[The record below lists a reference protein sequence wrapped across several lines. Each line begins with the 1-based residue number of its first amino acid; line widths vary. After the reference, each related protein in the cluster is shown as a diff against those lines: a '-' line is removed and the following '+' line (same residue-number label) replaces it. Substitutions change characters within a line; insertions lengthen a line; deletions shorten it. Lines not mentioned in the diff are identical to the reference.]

1 MKIAIVGDGKVGFAL
16 ACQLNQEGH
25 DVTIIENKQKVLED
39 TVNRLDIIGV
49 LGNGASVD
57 VLVEAGVKECELLIA
72 VTSQD
77 EINIICCMLAKKLGT
92 KNTIARIRN
101 PEYVA
106 GLNMMKEDLGLSMQI
121 NPEMAAALEI
131 VRSLR
136 FSSTI
141 KATSFAKGRVELT
154 EIKIREGSALIG
166 KNLMEISSR
175 YKSNVLFC
183 VVQRGSQIIIPD
195 GQTIIQENDKV
206 SLTGSMR
213 ELEQFFKEI
222 KLLKDKKVEEVM
234 IVGGGRISF
243 YLIRLLLHLGIE
255 VKVVEMNKDV
265 CLQLVEKFPSITVI
279 HGDGTDHELLRSEN
293 LEDMDGFIALTD
305 NDEEN
310 VIISMFA
317 SSLGVQNVLP
327 KVNRVSLGFLLE
339 KLGLEN
345 AITPKNITANQ
356 ICQYVRAMQNSVGSN
371 IESLIKIVDDQV
383 EVLEF
388 RVRKNCKFIG
398 VPLKDLTFKKEML
411 VAYITRKGKPQIAQG
426 DSYVEIGDTLI
437 LISKIAGLRDI
448 NDVLA

>member
-39 TVNRLDIIGV
+39 TVNRLDII
-49 LGNGASVD
+49 D

-101 PEYVA
+101 PEYVGA
-106 GLNMMKEDLGLSMQI
+106 LNMMKEDLGLSMQI

-154 EIKIREGSALIG
+154 EIKIREGSPLIG

-195 GQTIIQENDKV
+195 GQTII
-206 SLTGSMR
+206 
-213 ELEQFFKEI
+213 
-222 KLLKDKKVEEVM
+222 
-234 IVGGGRISF
+234 
-243 YLIRLLLHLGIE
+243 
-255 VKVVEMNKDV
+255 
-265 CLQLVEKFPSITVI
+265 
-279 HGDGTDHELLRSEN
+279 
-293 LEDMDGFIALTD
+293 
-305 NDEEN
+305 
-310 VIISMFA
+310 
-317 SSLGVQNVLP
+317 
-327 KVNRVSLGFLLE
+327 
-339 KLGLEN
+339 
-345 AITPKNITANQ
+345 
-356 ICQYVRAMQNSVGSN
+356 
-371 IESLIKIVDDQV
+371 
-383 EVLEF
+383 
-388 RVRKNCKFIG
+388 
-398 VPLKDLTFKKEML
+398 
-411 VAYITRKGKPQIAQG
+411 
-426 DSYVEIGDTLI
+426 
-437 LISKIAGLRDI
+437 
-448 NDVLA
+448 

>member
-39 TVNRLDIIGV
+39 TINRLDIIGV

-136 FSSTI
+136 FSSMI

-398 VPLKDLTFKKEML
+398 VPLKDLTLKKEML

>member
-16 ACQLNQEGH
+16 ASQLDQEGH
-25 DVTIIENKQKVLED
+25 DVTIIENKQRVLDE
-39 TVNRLDIIGV
+39 TMNRLDIIGV
-49 LGNGASVD
+49 LGNGANVD
-57 VLVEAGVKECELLIA
+57 VLKEAGVKECELLIA

-77 EINIICCMLAKKLGT
+77 EINIICCMLAKKLGA

-101 PEYVA
+101 PEYVSA
-106 GLNMMKEDLGLSMQI
+106 LNMMKEDLGLSMQI

-136 FSSTI
+136 FSSNI
-141 KATSFAKGRVELT
+141 KATSFAKGRMELT
-154 EIKIREGSALIG
+154 EIKIKEGSPLIG
-166 KNLMEISSR
+166 KNMMEISSR
-175 YKSNVLFC
+175 YNSTVLFC
-183 VVQRGSQIIIPD
+183 VIQRGNEIIIPD
-195 GQTIIQENDKV
+195 GQTIIQEGDKV
-206 SLTGSMR
+206 SLTGSMQ
-213 ELEQFFKEI
+213 ELEKFYQEI
-222 KLLKDKKVEEVM
+222 KILKNHKIQEIM
-234 IVGGGRISF
+234 IIGGGRITF
-243 YLIRLLLHLGIE
+243 YLVRLLLRLGME
-255 VKVVEMNKDV
+255 VKVIEKNKDV
-265 CLQLVEKFPSITVI
+265 CLSLVERFPSITVI

-293 LEDMDGFIALTD
+293 LEDMDGFVALTD

-371 IESLIKIVDDQV
+371 IESLIKIVDDRV

-388 RVRKNCKFIG
+388 RVRENCRFIG
-398 VPLKDLTFKKEML
+398 VPLKDLKFKNDML
-411 VAYITRKGKPQIAQG
+411 VAYITHRGKPQVAQG
-426 DSYVEIGDTLI
+426 DTYVQLGDSLI

>member
-1 MKIAIVGDGKVGFAL
+1 MKIAIVGDGKVGFTL

-39 TVNRLDIIGV
+39 TINRLDIIGV

-131 VRSLR
+131 VRSLC

-398 VPLKDLTFKKEML
+398 VPLKDLTLKKEML

>member
-25 DVTIIENKQKVLED
+25 DVTIIENKHKVLED

-141 KATSFAKGRVELT
+141 KATSFAKGLVELT

-371 IESLIKIVDDQV
+371 IKSLIKIVDDQV

>member
-1 MKIAIVGDGKVGFAL
+1 MKIAIVGNGKVGFAL
-16 ACQLNQEGH
+16 AKQLDHEGH
-25 DVTIIENKQKVLED
+25 DVTIIESKSRVLAD
-39 TVNRLDIIGV
+39 TMNRLDIIGV
-49 LGNGASVD
+49 CGNGANIE
-57 VLVEAGVKECELLIA
+57 VLKEANVKECELLIA

-77 EINIICCMLAKKLGT
+77 EVNIICCMLAKKLGT

-101 PEYVA
+101 PEYVGA
-106 GLNMMKEDLGLSMQI
+106 LNMMKEDLGLSMQI

-136 FSSTI
+136 FSRNI
-141 KATSFAKGRVELT
+141 KATSFAKGRMELT
-154 EIKIREGSALIG
+154 EIKIKENSPLIG
-166 KNLMEISSR
+166 KSLSEISSQ
-175 YKSNVLFC
+175 YKSSVLFC
-183 VVQRGSQIIIPD
+183 VIQRGSQIIIPD
-195 GQTIIQENDKV
+195 GQTILQENDKV
-206 SLTGSMR
+206 SLTGSMQ
-213 ELEQFFKEI
+213 ELERFYNEI
-222 KLLKDKKVEEVM
+222 KILKKHKIQEIM

-243 YLIRLLLHLGIE
+243 YLVRLLLRLGME
-255 VKVVEMNKDV
+255 VKVIERNKDV
-265 CLQLVEKFPSITVI
+265 CLKLAERFPNITVI

-293 LEDMDGFIALTD
+293 IEEMDGFVALTD

-317 SSLGVQNVLP
+317 ANLGVENVLP

-356 ICQYVRAMQNSVGSN
+356 ICQYVRAMQNTVGSN

-388 RVRKNCKFIG
+388 RVRNNCQFIG
-398 VPLKDLTFKKEML
+398 VPLKDLNLKKEML
-411 VAYITRKGKPQIAQG
+411 VAYITHRGKPQVARG
-426 DSYVEIGDTLI
+426 DSHVELGDSLI
-437 LISKIAGLRDI
+437 LISKVAGLRDI